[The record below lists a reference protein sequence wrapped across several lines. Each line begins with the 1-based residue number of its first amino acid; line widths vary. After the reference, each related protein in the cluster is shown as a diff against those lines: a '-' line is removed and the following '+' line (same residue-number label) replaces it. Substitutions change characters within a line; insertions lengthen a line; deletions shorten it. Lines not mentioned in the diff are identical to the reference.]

1 MSGTDRGALADI
13 LLAQVG
19 RHPDGSRRWAEA
31 DPYLLRH
38 AVQHAVEGGRLDELL
53 ADPEFLVYADPAT
66 LIPALPG
73 ASSRDAIIAATVYRS
88 ALEDL
93 PSALPERRRQYLAIS
108 GARVGARALARRLSR
123 PFGSPALALEP
134 LFSTGSQIKP
144 AVRAVFHDSDFRV
157 YAVAVARTG
166 GRQVVVTTGTDREG
180 YDTIVRFRD
189 LRTGEPT
196 LPPITITGD
205 REHPGRTSRY
215 QGVMAVS
222 EVDEAAVVVLRCE
235 GGLVVRSV
243 TTGQIVREHST
254 GEGYCLATGVLA
266 GRAVAA
272 VDEEPGIVVRDVDTG
287 APVGP
292 AIQTP
297 SESVCSLE
305 IGEIGGHPVLVYA
318 IHSGR
323 YGDEDPG
330 GTCQVIDLHCGAQ
343 IGPAHRYSPRSG
355 TAIARLGLHEGRPV
369 VVVGPRHVHTDNNG
383 QRYHPS
389 VEVRDVFTGEERFPA
404 WTQFEGV
411 TALAVTLMDGHAV
424 VVTGDGSGAV
434 TVRDLS
440 GGGEPY
446 ELLHVGLARGRVG
459 DLEITRADG
468 RVLVLAAC
476 DDGALR
482 VADLSPSES
491 GPANPSPGHHIGVE
505 SIALARVGGHP
516 VVLSGG
522 HLGDLYRRD
531 ARTGSRTVRL
541 QHGDLRITD
550 IAVTTI
556 AQHPVVVTGS
566 PRAGVRLHDLASGQP
581 LADYRSPGHDM
592 EWVHSVDVLRLDG
605 RPVIVGAGDD
615 GLVWMWDL
623 LGGECLLRWKVP
635 DGDAHRAVWRGLL
648 VDGAPVLAGVHAE
661 YGPTTGHIALY
672 DLASRTRRDVVIQ
685 AFEGYSSAQCLAVHE
700 HRGVPL
706 VAFADFAGTLAVWE
720 ARTGTLVSRV
730 VNDADTEFPQTAL
743 ACGEVDGRA
752 VCVVGTQAGHLGIHD
767 LLTGERI
774 ADTVLP
780 GGWIHCVDIDDGGL
794 VAVGYGQEVAVLDM
808 GGAVRGGGS

>member
-1 MSGTDRGALADI
+1 MSGTDRGALAGI
-13 LLAQVG
+13 LLSQVG

-38 AVQHAVEGGRLDELL
+38 AVQHAVEGGCLDELL
-53 ADPEFLVYADPAT
+53 ADSEFLVYADPAT

-73 ASSRDAIIAATVYRS
+73 ASSPDAVIAATVYRS

-93 PSALPERRRQYLAIS
+93 RSALPERRRQYLAIS
-108 GARVGARALARRLSR
+108 GSRVGAQALARRLSR

-134 LFSTGSQIKP
+134 LFSTGSEIKP
-144 AVRAVFHDSDFRV
+144 AVRAVFDDGDFRV
-157 YAVAVARTG
+157 YAVAVARTD

-189 LRTGEPT
+189 LLTGEPT

-205 REHPGRTSRY
+205 REHPGRASRY
-215 QGVMAVS
+215 QGVIAVS
-222 EVDEAAVVVLRCE
+222 EVDGAAVVVLRSE

-243 TTGQIVREHST
+243 ATGQIVREHPT
-254 GEGYCLATGVLA
+254 GEGSCLATGVLA

-272 VDEEPGIVVRDVDTG
+272 LDEEPGILVRDLDTG
-287 APVGP
+287 ATVGP
-292 AIQTP
+292 VIQTP
-297 SESVCSLE
+297 SERLCSLE
-305 IGEIGGHPVLVYA
+305 LGEIGDHPVLVYA
-318 IHSGR
+318 THSGR

-330 GTCQVIDLHCGAQ
+330 STCQVIDLNSGGQ
-343 IGPAHRYSPRSG
+343 IGPAHRCSPRSG

-369 VVVGPRHVHTDNNG
+369 VVVGPQHVHTDMNG
-383 QRYHPS
+383 ERHHPN
-389 VEVRDVFTGEERFPA
+389 VEIRDVFTGEERFPA
-404 WTQFEGV
+404 WTQFEGI

-424 VVTGDGSGAV
+424 LVAGDGSGAV

-440 GGGEPY
+440 GGEPY
-446 ELLHVGLARGRVG
+446 ELLRLGVARGWVG
-459 DLEITRADG
+459 DLEIARADG
-468 RVLVLAAC
+468 HVLVLAAC

-482 VADLSPSES
+482 VADLSPSDS
-491 GPANPSPGHHIGVE
+491 GPADPSPGHQIGVE

-531 ARTGSRTVRL
+531 ARTGSRTARL
-541 QHGDLRITD
+541 WHGDLRITD

-556 AQHPVVVTGS
+556 AEHQVAVTGS

-581 LADYRSPGHDM
+581 LADYRSPGDDM
-592 EWVHSVDVLRLDG
+592 EWVHSVDVLWMDG
-605 RPVIVGAGDD
+605 QPVIVGAGDG

-623 LGGECLLRWKVP
+623 LGGECLLHWMVP

-648 VDGAPVLAGVHAE
+648 VDGTPVLAGVQAE

-672 DLASRTRRDVVIQ
+672 DLASRSRRDVVIQ

-706 VAFADFAGTLAVWE
+706 VAFADFNGTLAVWE

-730 VNDADTEFPQTAL
+730 VNDADTERPQTAL
-743 ACGEVDGRA
+743 ACGEADGRA
-752 VCVVGTQAGHLGIHD
+752 VCVVGTQAGHLGVHD
-767 LLTGERI
+767 LLTGERL

-780 GGWIHCVDIDDGGL
+780 GGWIHCLDIDDDGL

-808 GGAVRGGGS
+808 SGAVTGGAS

>member
-13 LLAQVG
+13 LLGQVG

-73 ASSRDAIIAATVYRS
+73 ASGPDAVIAATVYRS
-88 ALEDL
+88 VLEDL

-134 LFSTGSQIKP
+134 LFSTGSEIKP
-144 AVRAVFHDSDFRV
+144 AVRAVFNDGDFRV

-166 GRQVVVTTGTDREG
+166 GRHVVVTSSTDREG
-180 YDTIVRFRD
+180 YDTIIRFRD

-205 REHPGRTSRY
+205 REHPGRASRY
-215 QGVMAVS
+215 QRVIAAS
-222 EVDEAAVVVLRCE
+222 EVDGEAVVVLRSE
-235 GGLVVRSV
+235 SGLVVRSV
-243 TTGQIVREHST
+243 ATGQVVREHPT
-254 GEGYCLATGVLA
+254 GEGNCLATGMLA

-272 VDEEPGIVVRDVDTG
+272 TDEGPGIFVRDLVTG

-292 AIQTP
+292 AIRTP
-297 SESVCSLE
+297 SDRVCSLE
-305 IGEIGGHPVLVYA
+305 IGEIGDHPVLVYA
-318 IHSGR
+318 THSGR

-330 GTCQVIDLHCGAQ
+330 GTCHVIDLHSGAR
-343 IGPAHRYSPRSG
+343 IGPVHRCSPRSG
-355 TAIARLGLHEGRPV
+355 TVIARLGLHEGRPV
-369 VVVGPRHVHTDNNG
+369 VVLGPWGVHTDMNG
-383 QRYHPS
+383 QRYHPK
-389 VEVRDVFTGEERFPA
+389 VEIRDVFTGEERFPT
-404 WTQFEGV
+404 WTQFEGI

-424 VVTGDGSGAV
+424 LVAGDGSGAV

-440 GGGEPY
+440 VGEAY
-446 ELLHVGLARGRVG
+446 ELLRVGVARGWVG
-459 DLEITRADG
+459 DLAIARADG
-468 RVLVLAAC
+468 HVLVLAAC

-482 VADLSPSES
+482 VADLSPSDS
-491 GPANPSPGHHIGVE
+491 SPADPSPGHQIGVE
-505 SIALARVGGHP
+505 SIALTRVGGHP

-522 HLGDLYRRD
+522 HLGDLHCRD
-531 ARTGSRTVRL
+531 ARTGSWTAL
-541 QHGDLRITD
+541 LSHGDLRITD
-550 IAVTTI
+550 IAVATI
-556 AQHPVVVTGS
+556 AQRQVVVTGS

-581 LADYRSPGHDM
+581 LADYRSPGDDM
-592 EWVHSVDVLRLDG
+592 EWVHSVDVLPMDG

-623 LGGECLLRWKVP
+623 LSGECLLRWKVP
-635 DGDAHRAVWRGLL
+635 DGDAHRPVWRGLL
-648 VDGAPVLAGVHAE
+648 VDGTPVLAGVQAE
-661 YGPTTGHIALY
+661 YGPTTGQIALY

-685 AFEGYSSAQCLAVHE
+685 AFEGYNAQQCLAVHE

-706 VAFADFAGTLAVWE
+706 VAFADFEGNLAVWE

-730 VNDADTEFPQTAL
+730 INEARTVRPQTAL
-743 ACGEVDGRA
+743 ACGEVNGRA
-752 VCVVGTQAGHLGIHD
+752 VCVVGTQAGHLGVHD

-780 GGWIHCVDIDDGGL
+780 GGWIHCVDIDGDGL

-808 GGAVRGGGS
+808 GGAVMGDRA

>member
-1 MSGTDRGALADI
+1 MSGTDRGVLADI
-13 LLAQVG
+13 LLGQVG
-19 RHPDGSRRWAEA
+19 RDPDGSRRWAEA

-73 ASSRDAIIAATVYRS
+73 ASGPDALIAATVYRS

-93 PSALPERRRQYLAIS
+93 PSALPEQRRQYLAIS
-108 GARVGARALARRLSR
+108 GSRVGARTLARRLSR

-134 LFSTGSQIKP
+134 LFSTGSEIKP
-144 AVRAVFHDSDFRV
+144 AVRAVFDDGDFRV
-157 YAVAVARTG
+157 YAVVVARTG

-205 REHPGRTSRY
+205 REQPGRVSRY
-215 QGVMAVS
+215 QGVIAVS
-222 EVDEAAVVVLRCE
+222 EVDGAAVVVLRSE
-235 GGLVVRSV
+235 GGLIVRSV
-243 TTGQIVREHST
+243 ATGEIVREHPT

-272 VDEEPGIVVRDVDTG
+272 VNEEPGILVRDVDTG

-292 AIQTP
+292 AIRTP
-297 SESVCSLE
+297 SEHVCSLE
-305 IGEIGGHPVLVYA
+305 ISEIGDHPVLVYA
-318 IHSGR
+318 THSGR

-330 GTCQVIDLHCGAQ
+330 ATCQVIDLHGGVR
-343 IGPAHRYSPRSG
+343 IGPVHRSSPRSG

-369 VVVGPRHVHTDNNG
+369 VVVGPQHVHTDMKG
-383 QRYHPS
+383 QRYHPD
-389 VEVRDVFTGEERFPA
+389 VGIRDVFTGEERFPA
-404 WTQFEGV
+404 WTQYEGV
-411 TALAVTLMDGHAV
+411 RALAVTLMDGHAV
-424 VVTGDGSGAV
+424 LVAGNGRGVV
-434 TVRDLS
+434 TVRDLN

-446 ELLHVGLARGRVG
+446 ELLSVGIARGSVH
-459 DLEITRADG
+459 DLGIARADG

-476 DDGALR
+476 DDGKLR
-482 VADLSPSES
+482 VADLSPSDS
-491 GPANPSPGHHIGVE
+491 GPATPSPGHQIGVE

-531 ARTGSRTVRL
+531 ARTGTRTALLR
-541 QHGDLRITD
+541 HGDLRVTD
-550 IAVTTI
+550 IAVTTV

-581 LADYRSPGHDM
+581 LADYRTPGDDK
-592 EWVHSVDVLRLDG
+592 EWVYSVDVLPMDG
-605 RPVIVGAGDD
+605 RPVIVGAGYG

-635 DGDAHRAVWRGLL
+635 DGDAHRAVWRALL
-648 VDGAPVLAGVHAE
+648 VDGAPVLAGVQAE
-661 YGPTTGHIALY
+661 YGPSTGHIALY
-672 DLASRTRRDVVIQ
+672 DLASRTRRDVAIK
-685 AFEGYSSAQCLAVHE
+685 AFEGYNSTQCLAVHE

-706 VAFADFAGTLAVWE
+706 VAFADFEGTLAVWD

-730 VNDADTEFPQTAL
+730 VNDAGTERPQTAL
-743 ACGEVDGRA
+743 ACGEVGGRA
-752 VCVVGTQAGHLGIHD
+752 VCVVGTQAGHLGVHD
-767 LLTGERI
+767 MLTGERI
-774 ADTVLP
+774 AGTVLP
-780 GGWIHCVDIDDGGL
+780 GGWIRCVDIDDDGL

-808 GGAVRGGGS
+808 GGAVGGGGA